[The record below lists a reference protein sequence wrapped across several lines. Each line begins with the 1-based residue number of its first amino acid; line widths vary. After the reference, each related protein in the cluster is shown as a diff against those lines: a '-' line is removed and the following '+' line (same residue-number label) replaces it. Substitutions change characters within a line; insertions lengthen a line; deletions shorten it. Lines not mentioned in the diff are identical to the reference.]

1 MFNRFCMKSLTYFT
15 GCSVAIT
22 VQGIVAETF
31 AMANLPH
38 YSVGGTVHLIINNQ
52 VGYTTEAHHSR

>member
-1 MFNRFCMKSLTYFT
+1 MTINSEGVDIVL
-15 GCSVAIT
+15 
-22 VQGIVAETF
+22 QGVVSETF

-52 VGYTTEAHHSR
+52 VGYTTEADHSR